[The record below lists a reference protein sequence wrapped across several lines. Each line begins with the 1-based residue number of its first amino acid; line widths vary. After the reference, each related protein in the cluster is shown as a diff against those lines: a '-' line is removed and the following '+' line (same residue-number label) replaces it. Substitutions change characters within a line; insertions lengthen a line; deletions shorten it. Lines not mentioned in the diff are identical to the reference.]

1 MSDQSQKLLSSAS
14 VLLLFLLGAAGVEA
28 DIDVYGPTFVGA
40 YSNDSSQENGD
51 FLAAVSAFDA
61 TVITFAETSSGGD
74 PLAGAGTEVDIDGT
88 SFDTGVV
95 FQSPDTELVSL
106 TGTTR
111 TPPPDNYRIGPLPGY
126 SGPLEITF
134 EGLGLVGAVRGVGI
148 GALGLQK
155 DDTVTLYD
163 SQDDE
168 ILAYT
173 WPETVNSAFFI
184 GFVPQE
190 PSKTIGRV
198 VIDGSFYTVQDIE
211 YYVPEPAAALL
222 QLATLASL
230 AGLAAGRRRPAQ
242 SPR

>member
-1 MSDQSQKLLSSAS
+1 MLNRKQKLFTGVAVLAG
-14 VLLLFLLGAAGVEA
+14 LLLCAAGVEA
-28 DIDVYGPTFVGA
+28 DIDVYGPTYVSS
-40 YSNDSSQENGD
+40 YSNDSSQVNGD

-111 TPPPDNYRIGPLPGY
+111 TPPPDDYRIGPLPGY

-148 GALGLQK
+148 GAIDLQK

-168 ILAYT
+168 ILTYT
-173 WPETVNSAFFI
+173 WPETIAWAFFI

-190 PSKTIGRV
+190 PSEAIGRV
-198 VIDGSFYTVQDIE
+198 VIDGSNYTIQDLE

-230 AGLAAGRRRPAQ
+230 AGLAARRRRAT
-242 SPR
+242 RRAV